1 MSALTAP
8 QLIAGGTDY
17 YEVRD
22 LLSGEMIGRLSG
34 HRVREDGALRRAL
47 EKHGFRLVAVREEV
61 EVETSMLADAA

>member
-8 QLIAGGTDY
+8 QLIAGGTDH

-22 LLSGEMIGRLSG
+22 LLSGELIGHVSG
-34 HRVREDGALRRAL
+34 RRVRADGALRRAL

-61 EVETSMLADAA
+61 EVATSRLADAA